1 MFNQKLI
8 MFKILKD
15 KSLYKNSL
23 LALCALII
31 LFVGWLKYLDFYTNH
46 DNFILVPD
54 FSGVHISLLD
64 SIVESNGLRY
74 EIIDSIFDKSKT
86 KGVVVNQDPLSN
98 TNVKDNR
105 KIYLTVNAL
114 QTRKVNFPDIFDLTL
129 RQAVR
134 KLKKNG
140 LEVGD
145 LVYRS
150 DIATNKILNYKV
162 NGISVEIG
170 QKLYHGTTID
180 LVVGK
185 GLSNEKIQIPNLL
198 GLSRIEANI
207 VLKSASLNIGLEY
220 FNAEVFDSNNAVIYK
235 QYPAFIEDKQVNI
248 GSSLDLYFSL
258 PTNKVELQ

>member
-1 MFNQKLI
+1 

-15 KSLYKNSL
+15 KSLYKNLL
-23 LALCALII
+23 LAGIALVL
-31 LFVGWLKYLDFYTNH
+31 LFVGWLKYLDVYTNH
-46 DNFILVPD
+46 DDFILVPD
-54 FSGVHISLLD
+54 FSDVHLSSLD
-64 SIVESNGLRY
+64 SIVESYDLRY

-86 KGVVVNQDPLSN
+86 KGVVVNQDPLPN
-98 TNVKDNR
+98 TNVKENR
-105 KIYLTVNAL
+105 KIYLTVNSL

-140 LEVGD
+140 LEVGN
-145 LVYRS
+145 LEYRS

-162 NGISVEIG
+162 NGISIEIG
-170 QKLYHGTTID
+170 QELYHGTTID

-185 GLSNEKIQIPNLL
+185 GLSNEKIHIPNLL

-220 FNAEVFDSNNAVIYK
+220 FNTEVSDSNSAVIYK
-235 QYPAFIEDKQVNI
+235 QYPSFSEDKQVNI

-258 PTNKVELQ
+258 PTNNKEEL